1 MVVTIDR
8 QNQYEQVNKFV
19 VTVDILDQTS
29 YRFNFVRS
37 CVLVLY
43 VNCYNLFVILTLS
56 ILAYLIL
63 AWVVCSFVRS
73 CVLACGVHA
82 HRFSMSSVTTT

>member
-19 VTVDILDQTS
+19 VTVDIIDHVS
-29 YRFNFVRS
+29 YRFHFVRS

-43 VNCYNLFVILTLS
+43 VNCYNLSCILTLS
-56 ILAYLIL
+56 ILSYLNL
-63 AWVVCSFVRS
+63 A
-73 CVLACGVHA
+73 GVGFHKGN
-82 HRFSMSSVTTT
+82 RFNRATVTAT